1 MSPNSTPPSSPA
13 PSPRS
18 AFGQRTA
25 PNVGS
30 AHSTDEWSLEDR
42 PADLIIL
49 NGRIATMGRSRP
61 FARHLVIR
69 DGLVLATADDE
80 REARRF
86 AAPDTQVVDAGGRT
100 VIPGLHDSHMHLIR
114 GGLNFNLELRWD
126 GISSLA
132 DALATLRAQAERTPP
147 PQWVRVIGGYS
158 EFQFKEARLPTL
170 DEINEATGDVPC
182 LINIHYAAVMLNR
195 AALRVL
201 GIDRNT
207 PNPPRGLIQ
216 RTIRGEPTGL
226 MIAEPSPFVVY
237 STIGR
242 APVLSRADQLNS
254 TRQFMRE
261 LNRLGI
267 TSVCDAAGGNQ
278 NYPEDYSVIEELHA
292 AGQMT
297 VRIAYSLFAQR
308 PGEEL
313 KDYTR
318 WTASATPNQGDAHL
332 RLLGAG
338 ENLVWSAA
346 DFENFLL
353 PRDTLAPIME
363 GELEAVIRVLAAKR
377 WPFRIHGTY
386 DETISR
392 FLDVFERVNKDIP
405 LAPLGLVL
413 DHAETISDRSLERAA
428 ALGAGIA
435 VQHRMAYQGEFF
447 IRRYGRPAA
456 EARPPIKKMLEM
468 GLPVG
473 GGSDATRISTYN
485 PFVSLYWMTT
495 GRTVG
500 RTEIVAP
507 ENRLDR
513 MAALRVM
520 TEGSAWISKEQ
531 GLKGRLERGM
541 FADCAILDAD
551 YFTVADEQITGLQSL
566 LTIVGGQVVYGAGP
580 FKDLAPPAP
589 PVSPGWSPHARFAPG
604 QRTFDRPVPHPANT
618 ARHTHPKVISA
629 RGDIWGFGCAC
640 FEG

>member
-1 MSPNSTPPSSPA
+1 M
-13 PSPRS
+13 SPRS
-18 AFGQRTA
+18 TA
-25 PNVGS
+25 TSPS
-30 AHSTDEWSLEDR
+30 AVQILGHYRSLEEWASDQR
-42 PADLIIL
+42 PADLLIL
-49 NGRIATMGRSRP
+49 SGRIVTMARLRP
-61 FARHLVIR
+61 FVRHLAIR
-69 DGLVLATADDE
+69 DGLVLAAGNDE
-80 REARRF
+80 GEMRRL
-86 AAPDTQVVDAGGRT
+86 AGPHTRTIEAGGRT
-100 VIPGLHDSHMHLIR
+100 IIPGLHDSHMHLIR

-126 GISSLA
+126 GIRSLA
-132 DALATLRAQAERTPP
+132 EAMSILRAQAKRTPP

-158 EFQFKEARLPTL
+158 EFQFEEGRLPTL
-170 DEINEATGDVPC
+170 DEINDATGDVPC
-182 LINIHYAAVMLNR
+182 LINIHYAAVMLNK

-201 GIDRNT
+201 GVDRNT

-226 MIAEPSPFVVY
+226 LIAEPSPFVVY

-278 NYPEDYSVIEELHA
+278 SYPEDYSVIQELHA

-313 KDYTR
+313 QDYTR
-318 WTASATPNQGDAHL
+318 WTAGATPGQGDALL

-338 ENLVWSAA
+338 ENLVWSGA

-353 PRDTLAPIME
+353 SRDTLAPIME
-363 GELEAVIRVLAAKR
+363 AELEAVIRVLAAKK

-386 DETISR
+386 DETVTR
-392 FLDVFERVNKDIP
+392 FLDVFERVNADIP
-405 LAPLGLVL
+405 LAPLGIVL
-413 DHAETISDRSLERAA
+413 DHAETISDLSLERAA
-428 ALGAGIA
+428 RLGAGIA
-435 VQHRMAYQGEFF
+435 VQHRMAYQGELFV
-447 IRRYGRPAA
+447 RRYGRPAA
-456 EARPPIKKMLEM
+456 EARPPIKKMLAI

-473 GGSDATRISTYN
+473 GGSDATRISSYN

-495 GRTVG
+495 GKTVG
-500 RTEIVAP
+500 GTEITVA

-513 MAALRVM
+513 MEALRVM
-520 TEGSAWISKEQ
+520 TDGSAWISKEQ
-531 GLKGRLERGM
+531 GLKGRLEAGM

-551 YFTVADEQITGLQSL
+551 YFSVSDEDIASLQSL
-566 LTIVGGQVVYGAGP
+566 LTILGGQVVYAAGP
-580 FKDLAPPAP
+580 FKDLAPPDL

-604 QRTFDRPVPHPANT
+604 ERTRAPGAQNKVRHSHP
-618 ARHTHPKVISA
+618 RVVSA
-629 RGDIWGFGCAC
+629 MGRIWGFGCPC
-640 FEG
+640 FES